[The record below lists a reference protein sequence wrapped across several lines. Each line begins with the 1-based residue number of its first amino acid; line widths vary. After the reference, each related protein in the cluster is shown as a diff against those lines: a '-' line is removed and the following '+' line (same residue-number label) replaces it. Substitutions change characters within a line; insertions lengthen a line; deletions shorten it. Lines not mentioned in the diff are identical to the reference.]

1 MCGHIHSSTYFHS
14 KGGEKYMEEK
24 EFLTPSSTSATS
36 KMERKIEVM
45 PQITDLPQSY
55 GDTKIV
61 LLPRDPWWCFAYW
74 EIGEQTL
81 QQIRNLY
88 GDNVQYLIRVYDVT
102 NVEDFNGHNA
112 NRYFDIYINLEA
124 KNWYINLPEVNRSW
138 CVDLGIK
145 APDGKFVTIVRSNIV
160 LMPRFGVSPLTD
172 AQWAVLQ
179 REFERLLELSGVSMI
194 GKGSFDIAKL
204 MKERWEELLAI
215 SQQPQFISS
224 GFVSSLAKK
233 EQPKEQEFYLKADT
247 ELIVYGETMPNAK
260 LYIGGEEYKLSF
272 DGRFSLRMLLPDGEK
287 VIPIKAVSADGTMEK
302 QITFVVTRKSERK

>member
-1 MCGHIHSSTYFHS
+1 
-14 KGGEKYMEEK
+14 
-24 EFLTPSSTSATS
+24 
-36 KMERKIEVM
+36 
-45 PQITDLPQSY
+45 
-55 GDTKIV
+55 
-61 LLPRDPWWCFAYW
+61 
-74 EIGEQTL
+74 
-81 QQIRNLY
+81 
-88 GDNVQYLIRVYDVT
+88 
-102 NVEDFNGHNA
+102 
-112 NRYFDIYINLEA
+112 
-124 KNWYINLPEVNRSW
+124 
-138 CVDLGIK
+138 LGIK
-145 APDGKFVTIVRSNIV
+145 TSDDKFITIVRSNIV

-224 GFVSSLAKK
+224 GFVSSLARK
-233 EQPKEQEFYLKADT
+233 EQQVKEQEFYLKADT
-247 ELIVYGETMPNAK
+247 ELIVYGETMPDAK
-260 LYIGGEEYKLSF
+260 LYIGDEEYKLSS